1 MSIPSEVP
9 ATPDDRGRRLANW
22 SLLMIPAL
30 LLSAIVA
37 GVFGMFMLGRRDLE
51 GSEPMSVQGGYGW
64 MVWAIS
70 TVVLMIPPAVGVGLG
85 LTARRL
91 GARGNAL
98 AGVLINGLILI
109 GYPILSLVGLL
120 RQ

>member
-1 MSIPSEVP
+1 MSVP
-9 ATPDDRGRRLANW
+9 AENSAVPDDRGRRLATW
-22 SLLMIPAL
+22 SLLMLPML
-30 LLSAIVA
+30 LLSAIAA

-70 TVVLMIPPAVGVGLG
+70 TIILMIPPAVGLGLG

-91 GARGNAL
+91 GAKGTAL
-98 AGVLINGLILI
+98 AGILVNGLILI
-109 GYPILSLVGLL
+109 GYPIVSLIGLL